1 MSAGVAVASWRLIRD
16 LSVTVHDCRRPQ
28 TLLRDEEW
36 SGGMAAVDYYFL
48 AEDGTRFK
56 ATLPYEPYFIVA
68 VKVRTVPLLCV
79 SRQGDW
85 PLTIQVRTPCDRH
98 CPRRTRSRRSSS
110 T

>member
-1 MSAGVAVASWRLIRD
+1 MLRLPP
-16 LSVTVHDCRRPQ
+16 PQ

-36 SGGMAAVDYYFL
+36 SGGTAAVDYYFL

-68 VKVRTVPLLCV
+68 VKVRTLPH
-79 SRQGDW
+79 SRLPRRDDW
-85 PLTIQVRTPCDRH
+85 PLTIPVSTLYGRH